1 VKNKLIYITNTRIPS
16 EKANSYQS
24 MQMCNSFAKIYD
36 KVEMWVPNGIN
47 TKEMEPYENN
57 PYKFYGI
64 EKTFDIK
71 RLFTIDYWWIH
82 NLNQFIWANTKA
94 ISFALSVLVKL
105 VFTKESN
112 TVFTRDWYVLKILL
126 LGKSIGIIK
135 NKIFYEAHKFSDH
148 LIPNFKKC
156 DGLVVI
162 NNYLKELYEKENIK
176 NIVVAHDGVNLDTF
190 KSIDKNTALDL
201 LALDKNYTYIIY
213 VGKFNTLGEEKGI
226 PQIIE
231 SLQYTN
237 DKVKAI
243 FLGGPLNN
251 VNFYYEIAKKY
262 SISKDKI
269 IFIDRQP
276 VTELYKYISASSV
289 LLMPFPFT
297 THYAYYMSPLKMFEY
312 MGSKRPIIATKL
324 PSICEV
330 LENKKNAILCEPDNP
345 KDLGNKIN
353 WVLENDCTNIVN
365 QAFEDVQ
372 KYTWDKRAVNIKE
385 FMENR

>member
-1 VKNKLIYITNTRIPS
+1 MKTKLIYITNTRIPS

-36 KVEMWVPNGIN
+36 EVEMWVPNGIN

-176 NIVVAHDGVNLDTF
+176 NIVVAHDGVNFEEYETITEYNYTQKDKYTLVYTGNLFAWKGVHSLVDSL
-190 KSIDKNTALDL
+190 KYIDKNVELIIVGGSNEVID
-201 LALDKNYTYIIY
+201 DFKRYIKESGLTNIVLTGHVPKKDTIQY
-213 VGKFNTLGEEKGI
+213 V
-226 PQIIE
+226 Q
-231 SLQYTN
+231 
-237 DKVKAI
+237 KADI
-243 FLGGPLNN
+243 LFLPNS
-251 VNFYYEIAKKY
+251 A
-262 SISKDKI
+262 KDK
-269 IFIDRQP
+269 
-276 VTELYKYISASSV
+276 
-289 LLMPFPFT
+289 
-297 THYAYYMSPLKMFEY
+297 MSFYTSPIKLFEY
-312 MGSKRPIIATKL
+312 MAAKRPIIASNL